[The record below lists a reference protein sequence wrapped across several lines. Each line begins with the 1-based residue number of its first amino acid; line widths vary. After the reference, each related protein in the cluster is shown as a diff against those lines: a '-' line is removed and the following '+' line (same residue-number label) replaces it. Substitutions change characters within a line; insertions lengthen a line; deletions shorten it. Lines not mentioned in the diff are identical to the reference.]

1 MNAYLDGLTPLI
13 VAATSTEDPEV
24 VTTLLKAGANIEARD
39 LQYGVAALMW
49 AAAHNPNPEV
59 ITTLLKAGADAK
71 AKSTEGKT
79 AFYYA
84 QLNLKLIDTDGYR
97 NLREASK

>member
-1 MNAYLDGLTPLI
+1 MGGNASFFGTVPSSNALEAGAEVKNQDKYGETALMF
-13 VAATSTEDPEV
+13 AAT
-24 VTTLLKAGANIEARD
+24 
-39 LQYGVAALMW
+39 
-49 AAAHNPNPEV
+49 HNPNPGV